1 MTFLLYFK
9 QYWKLL
15 GIAVLL
21 LIIGYEYITINNKNN
36 TIKDLKHDIEQLNLE
51 ISAKDVSINSYKTAV
66 TDYDSK
72 LNSINSQLKNCNDRL
87 LTQVNDLHTI
97 DEIMDSKD
105 EPAAC
110 EITKPMEVTKNVNQ
124 ITNSTQ
130 SKGIDFINQQFDTIK

>member
-36 TIKDLKHDIEQLNLE
+36 TIKDLKYEIEQLNLE

-72 LNSINSQLKNCNDRL
+72 LNSINVQLKNCNDRL
-87 LTQVNDLHTI
+87 LTQVNDLLTI
-97 DEIMDSKD
+97 DEIMESKD
-105 EPAAC
+105 EPEVC
-110 EITKPMEVTKNVNQ
+110 EITKPTEVTKNANQ
-124 ITNSTQ
+124 ITNSTER
-130 SKGIDFINQQFDTIK
+130 KGIDFINQQFDTIK